1 MVAKKPSRKRNHPHV
16 ETAVLAKSAR
26 RCVLCFYLNGDLTEK
41 LGQIAHLDADRTNG
55 TEDNL
60 AWMCLPHHSLFDSKT
75 SQHKNYTIPEVKAAR
90 ARLYNLVAEGKH
102 LTPATAQPYLQAEAD
117 KRVLRDFMETVPSN
131 GTIRFLRTNNFAG
144 FSFEWKR
151 LEDIERFVEDRNGP
165 DHEFLDLELEAAR
178 QRFRENCRALLVA
191 LATNT
196 FPTTNQDRQA
206 VPPEWE
212 IEAPERFNSAVEEI
226 NAAAD
231 AVCSTYDDL
240 VRLARKKLAV

>member
-1 MVAKKPSRKRNHPHV
+1 MSSSHEKPTV
-16 ETAVLAKSAR
+16 GTASTVVTR
-26 RCVLCFYLNGDLTEK
+26 YRPCRCVLECGNVLHNTLWSPRSPPENET
-41 LGQIAHLDADRTNG
+41 IRT
-55 TEDNL
+55 
-60 AWMCLPHHSLFDSKT
+60 SKQP
-75 SQHKNYTIPEVKAAR
+75 SSRKA
-90 ARLYNLVAEGKH
+90 
-102 LTPATAQPYLQAEAD
+102 Q
-117 KRVLRDFMETVPSN
+117 TVPSN

-226 NAAAD
+226 SAAAD